1 MSTLEV
7 DIEEA
12 QRNVK
17 ILQNVIILSKLDPNH
32 TVDSSN
38 KIDSSISDKT
48 KDSVF
53 IEN

>member
-1 MSTLEV
+1 VLTLKV

-32 TVDSSN
+32 NVDTPN

-48 KDSVF
+48 KDSVC
-53 IEN
+53 I